1 MKLSFDQLESA
12 LTGNLLY
19 GISDSD
25 LIRKEGNYFKIIQEQ
40 ESIQSQNLV
49 NIKTSKIEK
58 LILFDEITNY
68 LLTVDYENFK
78 PLGKILFPGRHLFTS
93 VSYLDDSSVPVI
105 TNINFNFKEV
115 ERTNRPLKFPF
126 NIPSKY
132 ALKKI

>member
-1 MKLSFDQLESA
+1 MKLSFEQLESA

-19 GISDSD
+19 DISTSD
-25 LIRKEGNYFKIIQEQ
+25 IISREGNYFKIVQQQ

-49 NIKTSKIEK
+49 NIKNSKIEK

-93 VSYLDDSSVPVI
+93 VSYSDDSGVPVI
-105 TNINFNFKEV
+105 TNINFNFK
-115 ERTNRPLKFPF
+115 
-126 NIPSKY
+126 
-132 ALKKI
+132 

>member
-1 MKLSFDQLESA
+1 MSLLTKYKLDF
-12 LTGNLLY
+12 
-19 GISDSD
+19 I
-25 LIRKEGNYFKIIQEQ
+25 KIP
-40 ESIQSQNLV
+40 SG
-49 NIKTSKIEK
+49 
-58 LILFDEITNY
+58 EITNY

-132 ALKKI
+132 VLKKI

>member
-1 MKLSFDQLESA
+1 M
-12 LTGNLLY
+12 
-19 GISDSD
+19 
-25 LIRKEGNYFKIIQEQ
+25 
-40 ESIQSQNLV
+40 
-49 NIKTSKIEK
+49 
-58 LILFDEITNY
+58 
-68 LLTVDYENFK
+68 LTVDYENFK
-78 PLGKILFPGRHLFTS
+78 PLGNILFPGRHLFTS